1 MDELLF
7 SQACLAKLVQIRRRL
22 EQEFGYGFRLAE
34 KDHLAELLTA
44 AAVNPDIH
52 IKQLF
57 QDFATGLTGQQQQ
70 RLREL
75 GIKLPEA
82 AIPEA

>member
-7 SQACLAKLVQIRRRL
+7 NQSSLTKLVQIRRRL
-22 EQEFGYGFRLAE
+22 EQEFGYGFRLSR

-44 AAVNPDIH
+44 AAVNPDIR

-82 AIPEA
+82 AISEA

>member
-7 SQACLAKLVQIRRRL
+7 SQSALAKLVQIRRRL

-34 KDHLAELLTA
+34 KEHLAELLTA
-44 AAVNPDIH
+44 AAVNPDVR

-57 QDFATGLTGQQQQ
+57 QDFVTGLTLKQQQ
-70 RLREL
+70 RLRDL
-75 GIKLPEA
+75 GIRLPEA
-82 AIPEA
+82 AISET